1 MAVGQVMY
9 LVHGQLANSPYVV
22 TGDIYVQSGESLT
35 IEAGVEVRFYGNFP
49 FYAYG
54 SLIAEGTEVDSIY
67 FMNHVD
73 DGISKWKGLRLHGY
87 NYPDYEQYTMSYVSV
102 SGTDDAGMFLTDLFG
117 STTVSISHSTFQ
129 NNPWA
134 GLYLSWLYDGEA
146 PVNISDCRFINNQEG
161 NVSLLYRTLCYRTG

>member
-1 MAVGQVMY
+1 
-9 LVHGQLANSPYVV
+9 
-22 TGDIYVQSGESLT
+22 
-35 IEAGVEVRFYGNFP
+35 
-49 FYAYG
+49 
-54 SLIAEGTEVDSIY
+54 
-67 FMNHVD
+67 
-73 DGISKWKGLRLHGY
+73 
-87 NYPDYEQYTMSYVSV
+87 MSYVSI

-161 NVSLLYRTLCYRTG
+161 LYNYYTGYYASSNRVILELCIY